1 MHFGLVK
8 RNSFLL
14 CLVFAACFNS
24 CTTDP
29 TITDSIS
36 FKFPEQGQMVNIG
49 ESIRVKLDVPVG
61 QTLKSASYL
70 LDGVEIAANNTT
82 DSLLIP
88 TTDFSVG
95 YKLITAIADL
105 GTHRDTLTVNV
116 VMKPAKKPQLYS
128 YSVQNVFPHDTSS
141 YTQGLEYHDGK
152 FLEST
157 GLEGSST
164 LRWVSLQTGN
174 PLQKI
179 NIDPKFFGEGSTLV
193 DGKIIMLTW
202 HNNLGLVFNAKT
214 LQQEASFPYQDSRE
228 GWGLCYDGSR
238 LIKSD
243 GSNKLYFL
251 NKDSYRE
258 EGAIEV
264 YDNDGPVNSL
274 NELEYIDG
282 KVYANVYMKDYLV
295 VIDPKTGIVEKKIDL
310 SGLLAKGYT
319 RKADDLNIDV
329 LNGIAWD
336 RAGKRLFV
344 TGKKW
349 PKLFEI
355 RLVPQ

>member
-1 MHFGLVK
+1 MRFGLVK

-14 CLVFAACFNS
+14 SLVFVAGFHS
-24 CTTDP
+24 CKTDP
-29 TITDSIS
+29 AIGESIS
-36 FKFPEQGQMVNIG
+36 FKFPEQGQMVSIG

-61 QTLKSASYL
+61 QTLKSAKYL
-70 LDGVEIAANNTT
+70 LDGVEIAANTAT
-82 DSLLIP
+82 DSLMIP
-88 TTDFSVG
+88 TKDFSVG

-116 VMKPAKKPQLYS
+116 VMKPGKKPALYS
-128 YSVQNVFPHDTSS
+128 YKVQKVFPHDTSS
-141 YTQGLEYHDGK
+141 YTQGLEYHNGR

-157 GLEGSST
+157 GLIGSST
-164 LRWVSLQTGN
+164 LRWVNLQSGKA
-174 PLQKI
+174 LQETK
-179 NIDPKFFGEGSTLV
+179 IDPKFFGEGSTLV
-193 DGKIIMLTW
+193 DDKIIMLTW
-202 HNNLGLVFNAKT
+202 QNNLGLVFNANT

-228 GWGLCYDGSR
+228 GWGLCFDGTR

-251 NKDSYRE
+251 NKDSFKE
-258 EGAIEV
+258 EGAVEV

-274 NELEYIDG
+274 NELEYVDG
-282 KVYANVYMKDYLV
+282 KIYANVYMKDYLV

-310 SGLLAKGYT
+310 TGLLANGYT
-319 RKADDLNIDV
+319 RNANDLNIDV

-336 RAGKRLFV
+336 KAGKRLFV